1 MAEEFVAGT
10 FNLGHDAYTGTTT
23 KMHMEHDGTMRIV
36 DEFNLD
42 AVAEMNKA
50 QRNDVSKTT
59 KSGDMVHVARL
70 PMQVYLDLQQRG
82 IIRDKSAM
90 KRWLA
95 SDEALPYRTH
105 WMAS

>member
-1 MAEEFVAGT
+1 
-10 FNLGHDAYTGTTT
+10 
-23 KMHMEHDGTMRIV
+23 MHMEHDGTMRIV
-36 DEFNLD
+36 DEFDSVD

-82 IIRDKSAM
+82 VISATD
-90 KRWLA
+90 RQ
-95 SDEALPYRTH
+95 
-105 WMAS
+105 